1 MRAPRVPASG
11 FSLIELMVVVAIIG
25 IIAAIAYPSYERSV
39 LKSHRSDAESLLSTD
54 SQILE
59 RCYTQYF
66 AYNNANCPVLLS
78 STQYGYYTLTPPTGS
93 VSATS

>member
-1 MRAPRVPASG
+1 
-11 FSLIELMVVVAIIG
+11 
-25 IIAAIAYPSYERSV
+25 
-39 LKSHRSDAESLLSTD
+39 LLSTD

-93 VSATS
+93 VSATSYVLRAVAVGNQTKDTDCEKFSIDQTGNRTATNQAGASNPSCWGS